1 MIAFFNI
8 TVYDMIYIYKYL
20 KKLLSVDNNLVPSV
34 SLMVKSEKVYKCPR
48 LYKEFLIM
56 KSIAGV
62 KILNETVLFSS
73 LFIAIPKSFLAIMP
87 YLFVGIREIYLLHP
101 CYYCLANK
109 HAKCIFQ
116 KKKRITYDIS
126 MYINS
131 SQIRK
136 IEWSTLF
143 EFE

>member
-34 SLMVKSEKVYKCPR
+34 SLVVKSEKVYKCPR

-62 KILNETVLFSS
+62 KILNETVLF
-73 LFIAIPKSFLAIMP
+73 PP
-87 YLFVGIREIYLLHP
+87 YLLL
-101 CYYCLANK
+101 
-109 HAKCIFQ
+109 FQ
-116 KKKRITYDIS
+116 
-126 MYINS
+126 NHFW
-131 SQIRK
+131 Q
-136 IEWSTLF
+136 
-143 EFE
+143 